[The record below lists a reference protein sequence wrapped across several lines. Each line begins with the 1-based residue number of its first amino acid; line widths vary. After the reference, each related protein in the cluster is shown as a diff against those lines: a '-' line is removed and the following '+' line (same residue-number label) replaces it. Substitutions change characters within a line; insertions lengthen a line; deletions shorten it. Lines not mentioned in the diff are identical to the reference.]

1 MEATMAMVRTTAI
14 TTSESAV
21 GREKTSDRTIFTPT
35 KVMLIVLCDGHK
47 STNKLQQK
55 IVFWM
60 HFYFLMKPHSYSRED
75 QKGSKQ
81 VDNPIERLDEC
92 HTNSNERATHKE
104 RTQDA
109 PVEHPVLVGRWHLE
123 VGE

>member
-1 MEATMAMVRTTAI
+1 
-14 TTSESAV
+14 
-21 GREKTSDRTIFTPT
+21 
-35 KVMLIVLCDGHK
+35 MLVVLCDGHK

-60 HFYFLMKPHSYSRED
+60 HFYFLMKPHSYARED

-81 VDNPIERLDEC
+81 VDNPMERLDEC
-92 HTNSNERATHKE
+92 HTNSNERATHNE

-123 VGE
+123 EGEEQQKDKDIINAERFLDQVAREEL